1 MPGWV
6 SPLLLSI
13 RIAIVSTAAVFA
25 LGTLAAWASVK
36 RTWPGRA
43 AADVL
48 FTLPL
53 VLPPTVTGYILLLLM
68 GSRGPLGR
76 WLGLLGIN
84 PIFTWGA
91 AVIASAVVAF
101 PLMYNSAKVG
111 FQGVDEVY
119 EAAARTLGA
128 SEGRVFFTVTLP
140 LAWPGLLAGTVL
152 SFTRALGEFGA
163 TLMVAGSIP
172 GRTETMPVAIFMATE
187 AGDTKTAGVLT
198 AILLAFGLVTVGLSR
213 SWSTRRYERRKNLRR
228 V

>member
-1 MPGWV
+1 MPAWV
-6 SPLLLSI
+6 SPLLLSV
-13 RIAIVSTAAVFA
+13 RIAIVSTVVVFA

-36 RTWPGRA
+36 RVWPGRA

-53 VLPPTVTGYILLLLM
+53 VLPPTVTGYLLLLLI

-76 WLGLLGIN
+76 FLGLLGIN

-91 AVIASAVVAF
+91 AVIASAVVSF

-111 FQGVDEVY
+111 FEGVDGVY

-128 SEGRVFFTVTLP
+128 SERRVFLTITVP

-172 GRTETMPVAIFMATE
+172 GKTQTMPVAIYMAAE
-187 AGDTKTAGVLT
+187 AGDNRTALILT
-198 AILLAFGLVTVGLSR
+198 AMLLAFGLVTVAFSR
-213 SWSTRRYERRKNLRR
+213 GWSARRSERRKNHRR